1 MHSVFEKGTTMI
13 ALKEF
18 MLPIKGLRQEHYKFG
33 FQLDKSFF
41 SCFESSV
48 IADGD
53 IAVSLVLDNH
63 PGFFEL
69 KFDFEGTVNTE
80 CDRCLA
86 NINLPVEGAAK
97 LIVKYSEEEQED
109 NDEIV
114 FIHPDTPV
122 FDVSPYI
129 LEYVSLAIPITRTYD
144 CEDDENPP
152 CDFELLK
159 KISGSSDFAPNQEE
173 EENALGS
180 QLKDINLS

>member
-1 MHSVFEKGTTMI
+1 MVT
-13 ALKEF
+13 LKEF
-18 MLPIKGLRQEHYKFG
+18 LLPIKGFKQEHYEFD

-41 SCFESSV
+41 SCFEDAVVS
-48 IADGD
+48 DGS
-53 IAVSLVLDNH
+53 IAVFLDLDNH

-69 KFDFEGTVNTE
+69 NFDFEGTVKTE

-86 NINLPVEGAAK
+86 NIDLPIEGSSK

-114 FIHPDTPV
+114 FIHPDTSSFNV
-122 FDVSPYI
+122 APYI
-129 LEYVSLAIPITRTYD
+129 YEYVCLAMPFTKTYD
-144 CEDDENPP
+144 CENDDVPP

-159 KISGSSDFAPNQEE
+159 KISGSSDFAPDHKSEDNT
-173 EENALGS
+173 LGS